1 MRLSSWHPLPGSRNA
16 VSTRGAKDRHPL
28 PELQIGCDDNAG
40 LLIELA
46 DEVEQQRPAR
56 FRERDVPQLIN
67 DHTIHLGKLPDDF
80 IPLPGRRRLA
90 FAEKG
95 HSPQLVL

>member
-1 MRLSSWHPLPGSRNA
+1 MRYPVQKRRCHLGI
-16 VSTRGAKDRHPL
+16 AKDRHPF
-28 PELQIGCDDNAG
+28 PELQIGCDDDAG

-56 FRERDVPQLIN
+56 FRERDVSQLIN
-67 DHTIHLGKLPDDF
+67 DHAIHLGKLADDF
-80 IPLPGRRRLA
+80 NPLPDRRMRA

-95 HSPQLVL
+95 HSPRLVL